1 MYQIRRYIRC
11 RIYTIAINYWNF
23 WPSRKRILAKVHEG
37 NQFLGKGQ
45 FLLLEIADLV
55 KTRYLSTSIWLESI
69 KDDFRIMYYMK
80 KPNATFLD
88 ELKQVNIQV
97 KKRIRV
103 SGAYRVMLKK

>member
-1 MYQIRRYIRC
+1 MYQTSRYIRF

-23 WPSRKRILAKVHEG
+23 WPSPKKIFAKVHEG

-55 KTRYLSTSIWLESI
+55 KTRYLSTSIWLETI
-69 KDDFRIMYYMK
+69 KYDFRIMYYMK
-80 KPNATFLD
+80 KPNATFSD
-88 ELKQVNIQV
+88 ELKEVK

-103 SGAYRVMLKK
+103 SLAYQGMLKK